1 MAVSKDL
8 LLAILSMDSYNRGY
22 EPGILLDGN
31 QIGSATVGGDELLP
45 GGSQAA
51 DFYAVAY
58 SDATWGTIISYRGTD
73 NPQIIPSLPW
83 TDESENPQGGSDV
96 WNGYGTGVGSSL
108 NGQAHT

>member
-1 MAVSKDL
+1 MATPTDL
-8 LLAILSMDSYNRGY
+8 ILAILSMDSYNRGY

-58 SDATWGTIISYRGTD
+58 SDATWGTIISYRGTND
-73 NPQIIPSLPW
+73 PVGFPFWGDS
-83 TDESENPQGGSDV
+83 GSDL
-96 WNGYGTGVGSSL
+96 WNGYGTGIGSSM
-108 NGQAHT
+108 ND